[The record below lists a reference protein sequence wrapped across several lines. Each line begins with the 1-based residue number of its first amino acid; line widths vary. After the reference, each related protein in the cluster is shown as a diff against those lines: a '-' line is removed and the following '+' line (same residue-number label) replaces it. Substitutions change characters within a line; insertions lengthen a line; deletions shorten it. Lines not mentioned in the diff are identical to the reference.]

1 MQNNNFRDTKK
12 NGARIS
18 SSTKNFGSDNAKRV
32 PKNVSRFGRLN
43 LRAEPLK
50 NTFDLQ
56 TPDGK
61 AKNKRVI
68 SGGRRSSPRPWSAY
82 GPNIRKARGRN
93 DLARPRFD
101 IRVEKNGYAWWYID
115 GISKDGTKAISIIGF
130 IGSVFS
136 PWYYWAG
143 RKNPQDHAC
152 INVALYGKGWRWT
165 MTERG
170 QKQLHQTPD
179 LLKVGPSSFS
189 WEKDHLVITFDEYS
203 IPHFDRVQGTV
214 KIFPEYISD
223 IECNL
228 LPDDSH
234 IWRPFAPTSRIEVKI
249 NRPGWNWNGHGYFD
263 ANFGTNAL
271 EKDFSYWTWG
281 RFPTSAGSIEFYDA
295 IPSNSNP
302 VNLALHFKKNGQV
315 EQIKAPPI
323 APMRRSLWLVK
334 RNTRSDADF
343 KPRQVKHMLDTPFY
357 TRSAVETSIMGERV
371 IGVHEALDLNR
382 FANPALKPLLAVK
395 APRYTL
401 GKTN

>member
-1 MQNNNFRDTKK
+1 M
-12 NGARIS
+12 
-18 SSTKNFGSDNAKRV
+18 
-32 PKNVSRFGRLN
+32 P
-43 LRAEPLK
+43 
-50 NTFDLQ
+50 
-56 TPDGK
+56 
-61 AKNKRVI
+61 
-68 SGGRRSSPRPWSAY
+68 
-82 GPNIRKARGRN
+82 IRKARGRN

-115 GISKDGTKAISIIGF
+115 GISEDGTKAISIIGF

-170 QKQLHQTPD
+170 QKQLHQSPD

-214 KIFPEYISD
+214 KVFPEYISD

-234 IWRPFAPTSRIEVKI
+234 IWRPFAPTSRIEVEI
-249 NRPGWNWNGHGYFD
+249 NKPGWNWNGHGYFD

-281 RFPTSAGSIEFYDA
+281 RFPTSDGSIAFYDA
-295 IPSNSNP
+295 IPRNSNP
-302 VNLALHFKKNGQV
+302 LNLALHFKKNGQV
-315 EQIKAPPI
+315 QQIKAPPPI

-334 RNTRSDADF
+334 RNTRSDAGF

>member
-1 MQNNNFRDTKK
+1 MPIRQACGRDDLT
-12 NGARIS
+12 R
-18 SSTKNFGSDNAKRV
+18 
-32 PKNVSRFGRLN
+32 PK
-43 LRAEPLK
+43 
-50 NTFDLQ
+50 FD
-56 TPDGK
+56 
-61 AKNKRVI
+61 VI
-68 SGGRRSSPRPWSAY
+68 
-82 GPNIRKARGRN
+82 
-93 DLARPRFD
+93 
-101 IRVEKNGYAWWYID
+101 VEKNGYAWWYVD
-115 GISKDGTKAISIIGF
+115 GISADGEKAISIIGF

-136 PWYYWAG
+136 PWYYWSG
-143 RKNPQDHAC
+143 RKNPQNHVC

-170 QKQLHQTPD
+170 QKQLAQSPD
-179 LLKVGPSSFS
+179 CLQIGPSSFS
-189 WEKDHLVITFDEYS
+189 WEKDHLVIEFNEYS
-203 IPHFDRVQGTV
+203 IPHFDRVKGTV
-214 KIFPEYISD
+214 KIFPENITN

-228 LPDDSH
+228 LPDNSH
-234 IWRPFAPTSRIEVKI
+234 IWRPFAPTSRIEVQI

-281 RFPTSAGSIEFYDA
+281 RFPTKDGSIAFYDA
-295 IPSNSNP
+295 IPRNSNP
-302 VNLALHFKKNGQV
+302 LNLALHFKKNGQV
-315 EQIKAPPI
+315 QQINAPPPI

-334 RNTRSDADF
+334 RNTRSDPDF